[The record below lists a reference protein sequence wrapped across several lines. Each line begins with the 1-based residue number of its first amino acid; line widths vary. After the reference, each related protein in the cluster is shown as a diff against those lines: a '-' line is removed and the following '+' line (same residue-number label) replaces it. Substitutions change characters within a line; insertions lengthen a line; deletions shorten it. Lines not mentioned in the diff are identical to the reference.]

1 MLGIKYPA
9 SSAQSLSRF
18 FGFYKDT
25 GPTTDLVISQSI
37 YIVEDLTS
45 VLSIE
50 KILTNTFILCH
61 AFHILNGPQNCWI
74 VDDDPEKL
82 G

>member
-1 MLGIKYPA
+1 VLGIKY
-9 SSAQSLSRF
+9 SSSPGQSRF

-37 YIVEDLTS
+37 YIVKDLTS

-50 KILTNTFILCH
+50 KKKFLPILLIYAMPFIS
-61 AFHILNGPQNCWI
+61 
-74 VDDDPEKL
+74 
-82 G
+82 